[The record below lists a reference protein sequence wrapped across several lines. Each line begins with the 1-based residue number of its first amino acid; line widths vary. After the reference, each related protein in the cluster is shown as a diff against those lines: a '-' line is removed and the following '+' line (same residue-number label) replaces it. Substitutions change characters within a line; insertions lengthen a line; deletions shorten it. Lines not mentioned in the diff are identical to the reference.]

1 MLLQESILEIEL
13 SVRECIAKLSE
24 MNYSDLTD
32 GEVDASEDAGLMPES
47 VHDRAVGL
55 GLGLLLGHFGHVS
68 GSWSHC
74 RGDGGVL
81 PQVHAVGVGVV
92 ARIHCR
98 KKTRGED
105 TVLFFFVKSGGY
117 CFQYEVALALP
128 TAREWSLHLCV

>member
-1 MLLQESILEIEL
+1 MLLQELILGIDL
-13 SVRECIAKLSE
+13 SVRQCIAKLSE

-47 VHDRAVGL
+47 IHDRVVGL

-74 RGDGGVL
+74 RGEGGVL

-98 KKTRGED
+98 KKNEGGGHRT
-105 TVLFFFVKSGGY
+105 FFF
-117 CFQYEVALALP
+117 
-128 TAREWSLHLCV
+128 

>member
-55 GLGLLLGHFGHVS
+55 GLGLLLGHFGHAR

-74 RGDGGVL
+74 RGDGGALPHDHSVLESL
-81 PQVHAVGVGVV
+81 PQPVEKKKNRRG
-92 ARIHCR
+92 RTPFCCR
-98 KKTRGED
+98 QK
-105 TVLFFFVKSGGY
+105 
-117 CFQYEVALALP
+117 ALLP
-128 TAREWSLHLCV
+128 VTTIQSVRPCSSSSSSRSP

>member
-32 GEVDASEDAGLMPES
+32 GEVDGSEDAGLMPES

-55 GLGLLLGHFGHVS
+55 GLGLLLGHFGHAR

-74 RGDGGVL
+74 RGDGGALPHDHSVLESL
-81 PQVHAVGVGVV
+81 PQPVEKKKKKPEGGGHRSVAV
-92 ARIHCR
+92 
-98 KKTRGED
+98 KKLYYR
-105 TVLFFFVKSGGY
+105 
-117 CFQYEVALALP
+117 
-128 TAREWSLHLCV
+128 